1 MTHAAGARAPAGK
14 WAVAGTVVLGSFVA
28 AMDVSIVN
36 VAMPQMI
43 GTFGVPLDA
52 ITWVAVAYSIAEII
66 MVTMAAWFCVLLG
79 RQRFY
84 TLSLALFIAAS
95 VLCGFARSL
104 EMMIVGRVLQGI
116 GGGSLIPLSQTILLE
131 AFPEEERGMAM
142 ALYMMGVVVA
152 PAMGPVLG
160 GWLTDLYG
168 WPWIFFINVP
178 VGLVGIG
185 MAATVLVDPPHVRRT
200 LARID
205 LVGIA
210 LLTLSLTT
218 MQLVL
223 ERGEREGWWES
234 SFIVV
239 TACIALV
246 TLMALVYWELRV
258 AEPVV
263 NLRVLTHL
271 PLLGGVSM
279 GLVFGLTSFGSIFI
293 LPLFFQQLRGYSVMD
308 AGLSQMPRSLVMLL
322 VAPISGRL
330 YGLVDSRL
338 VIGGGIILM
347 MGGYFDLAH
356 LTLDT
361 DGWQMLPGLLLT
373 GAGMAFVFTAMS
385 AAVMRTI
392 PPQLLAAATGL
403 YTLSRRIGGNIGY
416 AFVANQ
422 IVHRTTFHRARLV
435 DHLTPYDVWTP
446 QFLEGLTGRLAS
458 SGVPPGVAEDS
469 ALKLLAGAVRRQ
481 AMMLAYNDVFWMM
494 GMCFVL
500 CLPLLL
506 LLGRRRPRPASVPG
520 KPAASPVTTPP
531 MAAAVMGQSEEV
543 VRST

>member
-1 MTHAAGARAPAGK
+1 MARVSEVRAPGGK

-66 MVTMAAWFCVLLG
+66 LVTMAAWFSALLG

-84 TLSLALFIAAS
+84 TLSLALFIVAS

-116 GGGSLIPLSQTILLE
+116 GGGGLIPLSQAIMLE
-131 AFPEEERGMAM
+131 TFPEEERGMAM

-178 VGLVGIG
+178 VGLIGIG
-185 MAATVLVDPPHVRRT
+185 MAATVLVDPPHMRRT

-205 LVGIA
+205 LVGIV

-239 TACIALV
+239 ITCIALV
-246 TLMALVYWELRV
+246 ALVILVYWELRV

-263 NLRVLTHL
+263 NLRVLTYL
-271 PLLGGVSM
+271 PLLGGVTM

-330 YGLVDSRL
+330 YNLVDSR
-338 VIGGGIILM
+338 VMIGVGIVLM

-373 GAGMAFVFTAMS
+373 GAGMAMVFTAMS

-392 PPQLLAAATGL
+392 PAPLMAAATGL

-435 DHLTPYDVWTP
+435 DHLTPYDMWTS
-446 QFLEGLTGRLAS
+446 QVVEGLAGRLAS
-458 SGVPPGVAEDS
+458 SGVPPGGAEDS
-469 ALKLLAGAVRRQ
+469 ALKLLSGAVHRQ

-494 GMCFVL
+494 GVCFVV

-506 LLGRRRPRPASVPG
+506 LLGGRHQRPTPVPG
-520 KPAASPVTTPP
+520 KSAAQPAAAS
-531 MAAAVMGQSEEV
+531 
-543 VRST
+543 